1 MCLVEFGCLSICY
14 LKDVTDVYSLL
25 KNYQNPNA
33 IRLTVTRS
41 LEFCGILVT
50 LFGRQLAFMV
60 MLLVVKSN
68 EDFLQEV
75 KFQIFFFFY
84 KMVKFIKYLKSM
96 TKQEKHQT
104 RSGTWKLDHVCV
116 ILKMKLAYFF
126 NIRTVCRV
134 QVVLRCHLNE
144 EVNRQFEVFISQQR
158 SYPK

>member
-41 LEFCGILVT
+41 LEFLWNFSNFI
-50 LFGRQLAFMV
+50 LAFMV

-75 KFQIFFFFY
+75 KLQIFIFFLDGKVY
-84 KMVKFIKYLKSM
+84 KISDINDKIGKTSNK
-96 TKQEKHQT
+96 
-104 RSGTWKLDHVCV
+104 KLD
-116 ILKMKLAYFF
+116 M
-126 NIRTVCRV
+126 
-134 QVVLRCHLNE
+134 
-144 EVNRQFEVFISQQR
+144 
-158 SYPK
+158 